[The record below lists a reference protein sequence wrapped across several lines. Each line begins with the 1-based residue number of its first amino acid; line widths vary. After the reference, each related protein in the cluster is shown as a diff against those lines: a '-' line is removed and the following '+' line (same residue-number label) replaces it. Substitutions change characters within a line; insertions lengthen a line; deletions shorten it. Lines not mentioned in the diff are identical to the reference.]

1 MRIIIGYM
9 ITTHID
15 NVGVIF
21 FSENKP
27 VLKYKYAIDVHN
39 HFIWDYFEYGMVKI
53 KFVYEYI
60 NTLDK
65 FTKNLKS
72 RSFFTLT

>member
-53 KFVYEYI
+53 KFVY
-60 NTLDK
+60 
-65 FTKNLKS
+65 
-72 RSFFTLT
+72 